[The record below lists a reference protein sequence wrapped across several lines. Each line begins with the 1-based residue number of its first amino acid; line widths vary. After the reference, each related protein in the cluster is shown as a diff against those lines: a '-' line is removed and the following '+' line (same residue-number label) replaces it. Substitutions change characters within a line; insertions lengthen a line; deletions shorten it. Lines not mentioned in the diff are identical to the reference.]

1 MSKPENITVE
11 ISGMSCASCA
21 QRIESAIGNIEV
33 VSESIVNFATRKATV
48 TGSVP
53 AEEIHKII
61 EGLGYNVVKE
71 DVPSISEEEIAR
83 SEWKMFLTSAILS
96 VPVFIISR
104 FMLHFKFPDLSQ
116 FILTTAVIFWPGIGF
131 FKNVLK
137 QVRHDLPLHSL

>member
-1 MSKPENITVE
+1 MSVAKFIVTLAATDLCVQYYELSMSKPKNITVE
-11 ISGMSCASCA
+11 ITGMSCASCA
-21 QRIESAIGNIEV
+21 QRIESVIGSAEG

-83 SEWKMFLTSAILS
+83 SEWKRFLT
-96 VPVFIISR
+96 
-104 FMLHFKFPDLSQ
+104 
-116 FILTTAVIFWPGIGF
+116 
-131 FKNVLK
+131 
-137 QVRHDLPLHSL
+137 